1 MKNRLRLT
9 GPRADLSEPATQ
21 LEIYRQ
27 LKSQEGRARRE
38 IKIGEQI
45 NGYVIMKPRG
55 PITPVI
61 DLIKARTAPPRG
73 GELAVIDDLKSD
85 MMKAYDRRADALGL
99 ELAALLEVEE
109 LAKGGQTFKPPKA
122 AIDAAKRGL
131 ELRAKYKRG
140 GLSTREAGEQGIG
153 SGVQRAV
160 NLARGDALD
169 LDTLKMMRGFFARH
183 ERNKDNRNEKGEP
196 AAGMIAWLLWGGD
209 PARAWVNRTL
219 DTLEDTDK

>member
-21 LEIYRQ
+21 LESYRQ
-27 LKSQEGRARRE
+27 LQNQESRAGRV
-38 IKIGEQI
+38 IQIGKQI
-45 NGYVIMKPRG
+45 NGYVIMEPRG

-85 MMKAYDRRADALGL
+85 MMKAYDRRADALSL

-109 LAKGGQTFKPPKA
+109 LEKGSQTFKPPKA
-122 AIDAAKRGL
+122 AQAAAKRGL

-160 NLARGDALD
+160 NLAQGDALD

-183 ERNKDNRNEKGEP
+183 ERHKDNRNEKGEP

-219 DTLEDTDK
+219 DALEDKDK